1 MIAPEQWYE
10 YQQQYQKYGLDMKP
24 QESREH
30 REKRREAA
38 KQRAG
43 IEVSIRRD
51 YKALMLLLL
60 AAAVVVILFIVTNA
74 YAASV
79 RYEIGQ
85 VETENAQL
93 WDEIKNLQS
102 SESTKNGVGYVE
114 KRAKKARKVEQRN
127 LKTKRK
133 AAKASRKAQRGINR
147 ERVKTIN
154 EERLEANRN
163 RALLSDAELNRRI
176 ARLQKERQLN
186 QLTQEELQPGRT
198 AVKRALT
205 NAGTETLK
213 GETKSLIKKG
223 KKRATKVAANKV
235 SFGVRGPHVGSASR
249 VHIE

>member
-114 KRAKKARKVEQRN
+114 KRAKKELGMVTAEADRCVYITADDIPSAGFADV
-127 LKTKRK
+127 LK
-133 AAKASRKAQRGINR
+133 AKAYQ
-147 ERVKTIN
+147 
-154 EERLEANRN
+154 
-163 RALLSDAELNRRI
+163 
-176 ARLQKERQLN
+176 
-186 QLTQEELQPGRT
+186 
-198 AVKRALT
+198 
-205 NAGTETLK
+205 
-213 GETKSLIKKG
+213 
-223 KKRATKVAANKV
+223 
-235 SFGVRGPHVGSASR
+235 
-249 VHIE
+249 